1 MCGGHGAEVGGLFH
15 ECLHLSFGFFVGLLP
30 LGVLQSVAHA
40 RLADI
45 GNTCAKD
52 FILPAQFVHLR
63 LQLSAAFRHA
73 IEQAVGD
80 AVLHPVELVLVGRID
95 QVNGAVGLPDKLLL
109 VQLFHIFAFFLHLLQ
124 LLPLGLLGYDPCGA

>member
-52 FILPAQFVHLR
+52 FIL
-63 LQLSAAFRHA
+63 
-73 IEQAVGD
+73 
-80 AVLHPVELVLVGRID
+80 
-95 QVNGAVGLPDKLLL
+95 
-109 VQLFHIFAFFLHLLQ
+109 
-124 LLPLGLLGYDPCGA
+124 

>member
-15 ECLHLSFGFFVGLLP
+15 ECLHLSLGFLIGLLP

-45 GNTCAKD
+45 GDAGAKD

-63 LQLSAAFRHA
+63 LQFSAAFRHA

-80 AVLHPVELVLVGRID
+80 AVLHPVELVLVGRIG
-95 QVNGAVGLPDKLLL
+95 QIHGAVGFPDKLLL
-109 VQLFHIFAFFLHLLQ
+109 VQLLHIPAFFLHLFQ
-124 LLPLGLLGYDPCGA
+124 LLPLGLLGYDPCGL